1 MTLYIES
8 PKEVTHTHTHT
19 HTHKKKL
26 ELLNQS
32 PKVARSKISMQ
43 KSVVF
48 LYTSN
53 EQFKFEIRKQ
63 FPLR

>member
-1 MTLYIES
+1 MTLCIES
-8 PKEVTHTHTHT
+8 PKEVTQTHTQ
-19 HTHKKKL
+19 KL

-43 KSVVF
+43 KPALF

-53 EQFKFEIRKQ
+53 EQFKLEIRKQ
-63 FPLR
+63 SYLQ